1 MNLYE
6 RENQMVLDNKGFE
19 EFAPKIINY
28 TTNFKR
34 EESRDKVLVLSSI
47 DTLAQIRRY
56 ALARVNIITHTTT
69 YLTNSG
75 LPYTFKSLYKI
86 KYDYDNVKRRIAI
99 ITIIIM

>member
-34 EESRDKVLVLSSI
+34 EESRDKVLVLRYTVNHESI
-47 DTLAQIRRY
+47 HNKCRHFLA
-56 ALARVNIITHTTT
+56 ALKILFRFYGFTT
-69 YLTNSG
+69 
-75 LPYTFKSLYKI
+75 
-86 KYDYDNVKRRIAI
+86 
-99 ITIIIM
+99 